1 MIGQDARAT
10 SSEQVSQEFNKL
22 LYHAC
27 PMSCGP
33 SDWLK
38 AAHCRSKIVLWPFF
52 FALRNLQGIEFSME
66 LRWVLNKLIANHSNE
81 GGCVVLN
88 VTNYVILLSWNDQGL
103 LFSRVPCMKV
113 LRWAGKWGIVYAGPL
128 LNRALHLACRLRV
141 YIKECNLL
149 QSIQGNIVVSSTSH
163 QSPRSNLAFWLKFLQ
178 L

>member
-10 SSEQVSQEFNKL
+10 SSEQVAQEFNKP

-66 LRWVLNKLIANHSNE
+66 LGWVLNKLIANHSNE

-88 VTNYVILLSWNDQGL
+88 VTNYVILLS
-103 LFSRVPCMKV
+103 
-113 LRWAGKWGIVYAGPL
+113 
-128 LNRALHLACRLRV
+128 
-141 YIKECNLL
+141 
-149 QSIQGNIVVSSTSH
+149 
-163 QSPRSNLAFWLKFLQ
+163 
-178 L
+178 